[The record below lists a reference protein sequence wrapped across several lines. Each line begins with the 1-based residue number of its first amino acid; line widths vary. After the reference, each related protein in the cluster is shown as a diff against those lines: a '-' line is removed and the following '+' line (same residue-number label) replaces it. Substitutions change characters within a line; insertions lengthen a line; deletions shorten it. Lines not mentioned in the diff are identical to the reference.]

1 MKLRISLLVLFW
13 AQQAATAQINPKNIE
28 IVRDNYGVPHI
39 YAPTDAEVAYG
50 LAWAHAEDDF
60 NTIQLS
66 YLAGDA
72 KLSKLLGLKGAPADF
87 LQQLI
92 QARKIAEEQYST
104 LDPKF
109 IAVLEGYAGGLNAFA
124 ESHPKEVLVKQ
135 LFPVTP
141 ISMVAYSQLQLFVS
155 NAADQLVSQIVSN
168 TIAEPAPVSE
178 PVTGSN
184 LIALSSKK
192 TGAPVTYLTIN
203 THQPLEGPTSWY
215 EAHLVSQEG
224 TNIIGALFPGAPCIL
239 TGANENLGWTHTV
252 NYQDKADA
260 FKLEMVNAKR
270 RTYKVDNDILTLEKN
285 KARVFLK
292 VLGLKIPVKRKFYT
306 SIYGP
311 TLKNK
316 SGYYAVRTPST
327 TTIKALEQWWKMNKA
342 ASFSEF
348 YKTLKMNAIPGY
360 NIGYADKN
368 DTIFYISNGKIPV
381 RTPGYDWKSTV
392 PGNTYAT
399 LWDTYYP
406 TEALPQV
413 ISPASGFVYNAN
425 HSPFKSSGAADNPNP
440 ESFDSNMGYE
450 LYDNNRSTR
459 LLELLQEHDTLN
471 FEAFKTI
478 KYDHTLP
485 TPLNYNYVDFN
496 AVFDMN
502 PTDFPEVTDLL
513 QILREWDRK
522 ADIDSHGAGIFAALY
537 YTLRNAWPYL
547 GPNKTFTR
555 EQLLTALKVVKRD
568 LTAQFGTTQ
577 ITLGMFQNL
586 IRGNKKLPIWGLPD
600 VITAMHGQAQETG
613 PYRITNGESYI
624 ALIQFS
630 ANHTKYESVIS
641 YGNSNRPDSPH
652 YNDQM
657 ELYQNF
663 KTKPMS
669 FDREEVLKTAILKY
683 HPGE

>member
-1 MKLRISLLVLFW
+1 MKFRNILLIVLLIQW
-13 AQQAATAQINPKNIE
+13 QLHAQINPKNIE
-28 IVRDNYGVPHI
+28 IIRDTYGVPHI

-72 KLSKLLGLKGAPADF
+72 KLSRLLGLKGAPADF

-92 QARKIAEEQYST
+92 RARKTAEEQYST

-109 IAVLEGYAGGLNAFA
+109 IAVLEGYAAGLNAFA

-141 ISMVAYSQLQLFVS
+141 ITMVTYTQLQLFVS
-155 NAADQLVSQIVSN
+155 NAADQLVSQIISN
-168 TIAEPAPVSE
+168 TLSEPTPITE

-192 TGAPVTYLTIN
+192 TGEPVSYLTIN
-203 THQPLEGPTSWY
+203 PHQPLEGPTSWY
-215 EAHLVSQEG
+215 EAHLVSEEG

-239 TGANENLGWTHTV
+239 TGANQNLGWTHTV

-260 FKLEMVNAKR
+260 FKLEMVDAKR
-270 RTYKVDNDILTLEKN
+270 RTYRVDSDILTLEKN
-285 KARVFLK
+285 KAKVFLK

-342 ASFSEF
+342 SSFSEF
-348 YKTLKMNAIPGY
+348 YNTLKMNAIPGY

-399 LWDTYYP
+399 LWDSYYP

-425 HSPFKSSGAADNPNP
+425 HSPFKSSGESDNPDPAN
-440 ESFDSNMGYE
+440 FDPNMGYE

-459 LLELLQEHDTLN
+459 LFNLLNNPATIDYD
-471 FEAFKTI
+471 AFKTI
-478 KYDHTLP
+478 KYDRTLP

-496 AVFDMN
+496 VVFEMKPDEY
-502 PTDFPEVTDLL
+502 PDVSELL
-513 QILREWDRK
+513 EKIQTWDRT
-522 ADIDSHGAGIFAALY
+522 ANIDSESAGIFATLY
-537 YTLRNAWPYL
+537 YTLKNAWPYL
-547 GPNKTFTR
+547 GPDKKFSA
-555 EQLLTALKVVKRD
+555 ELVHYALQIVKRD
-568 LTAQFGTTQ
+568 LTAQFGSTQ
-577 ITLGMFQNL
+577 ITLGRFQNL
-586 IRGNKKLPIWGLPD
+586 VRGNKKLPIWGLPD
-600 VITAMHGQAQETG
+600 VITAMHGEPQDSG
-613 PYRITNGESYI
+613 PFRITNGESYI
-624 ALIQFS
+624 ALIRFGK
-630 ANHTKYESVIS
+630 NETHYESVIS
-641 YGNSNRPDSPH
+641 YGNSNRPESPH
-652 YNDQM
+652 YSDQM

-669 FDREEVLKTAILKY
+669 FKKDDVLKTASRNY

>member
-1 MKLRISLLVLFW
+1 MLLIQWQL
-13 AQQAATAQINPKNIE
+13 QGQIDPQNIE
-28 IVRDNYGVPHI
+28 IIRDTYGVPHI

-72 KLSKLLGLKGAPADF
+72 KLSRHLGLKGAPADF

-92 QARKIAEEQYST
+92 EAHKTAEAQFHT

-109 IAVLEGYAGGLNAFA
+109 IAVISGYAEGLNAYA
-124 ESHPKEVLVKQ
+124 AAHPKEVLVKQ

-141 ISMVAYSQLQLFVS
+141 QTMVAYSQLQLFVS
-155 NAADQLVSQIVSN
+155 NGADQLVSKIVAN
-168 TIAEPAPVSE
+168 TLPEPNEVTE
-178 PVTGSN
+178 PTTGSN

-192 TGAPVTYLTIN
+192 TGEQATFLTIN

-215 EAHLVSQEG
+215 EAHLISDEG

-239 TGANENLGWTHTV
+239 TGANQNLGWTHTV

-260 FKLEMVNAKR
+260 FKLEMVNEKAK
-270 RTYKVDNDILTLEKN
+270 TYRVDSDILTLKQH
-285 KARVFLK
+285 KAKVYLK
-292 VLGLKIPVKRKFYT
+292 FLGLKIPVKRKFYT
-306 SIYGP
+306 SVYGP

-316 SGYYAVRTPST
+316 SGYYSVRTPST
-327 TTIKALEQWWKMNKA
+327 TTIRALEQWWKMNKA

-348 YKTLKMNAIPGY
+348 YGYLKMNALPGY

-381 RTPGYDWKSTV
+381 RAPGYNWKSTV
-392 PGNTYAT
+392 PGNTYKT
-399 LWDTYYP
+399 LWNTYYP

-413 ISPASGFVYNAN
+413 ISPQSGFVYNAN
-425 HSPFKSSGAADNPNP
+425 HSPFKSSGVEDNPNP
-440 ESFDSNMGYE
+440 VDFDPNMDYE

-459 LLELLQEHDTLN
+459 LFELLNTPETIN
-471 FEAFKTI
+471 FEDFKTI

-485 TPLNYNYVDFN
+485 TPLNYNYVN
-496 AVFDMN
+496 LNVVFEMR
-502 PTDFPEVTDLL
+502 PEDYPDISELL
-513 QILREWDRK
+513 QKIQGWNR
-522 ADIDSHGAGIFAALY
+522 AASIDSEGAGVFGALY
-537 YTLRNAWPYL
+537 YTLRKAWPSL
-547 GPNKTFTR
+547 GPDKTFS
-555 EQLLTALKVVKRD
+555 EPQVHLALKSVKEE
-568 LTAQFGTTQ
+568 LTSRFGTTE
-577 ITLGMFQNL
+577 ITLGQFQNL
-586 IRGNKKLPIWGLPD
+586 IRGRKNLPIWGLPD
-600 VITAMHGQAQETG
+600 VITAMHGQPQENG

-624 ALIQFS
+624 ALIQFGPDK
-630 ANHTKYESVIS
+630 TEYESVIS
-641 YGNSNRPDSPH
+641 YGNSNRSESPH

-669 FDREEVLKTAILKY
+669 FKREEVLKTAERNY